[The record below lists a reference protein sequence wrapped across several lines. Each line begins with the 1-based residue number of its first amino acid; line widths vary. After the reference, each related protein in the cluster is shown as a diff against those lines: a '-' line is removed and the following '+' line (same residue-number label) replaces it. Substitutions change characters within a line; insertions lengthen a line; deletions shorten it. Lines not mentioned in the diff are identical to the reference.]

1 MKRNIEI
8 LNLALRVLI
17 LAAIFAMTI
26 GFATPS
32 YAARDILLPAGTG
45 TVWHGVWLP
54 TGRTISASAI
64 TTFESQ
70 AGKKVGVEIYYV
82 GWYVNAWAD
91 VQRQINVWGPM
102 GIKTHVTWEPNLKNG
117 SDPLAAILS
126 GSENA
131 IIDDFATKA
140 KAYGQPFFL
149 RFAHEMNGNWYA
161 WSGANTGSNPQK
173 YIDAWRYVWN
183 RFQAIGATNVVWVW
197 SPNWNSVPT
206 NSWNNLQ
213 NYYPGDAYVD
223 WVGVDF
229 YGLKYDD
236 IPVATN
242 LDSVYIPY
250 SATKPIMIA
259 ETSAADCA
267 NYGVGTTH
275 TKDQWI
281 NDLFTTLAS
290 HPAVR
295 AFIWFNENKTGEANW
310 TLASCPSPAAQN
322 AYRTGVANSRY
333 VTRP

>member
-1 MKRNIEI
+1 MKPSKKFYQ
-8 LNLALRVLI
+8 LVSLLALVVF
-17 LAAIFAMTI
+17 LASTASPA
-26 GFATPS
+26 
-32 YAARDILLPAGTG
+32 YAVRDILLPPGTN
-45 TVWHGVWLP
+45 TVWHGVYLP

-64 TTFESQ
+64 TAFESQ
-70 AGKKVGVEIYYV
+70 ANKKVGVEIYYV
-82 GWYVNAWAD
+82 GWYTNAWAD

-126 GSENA
+126 GSQDA
-131 IIDDFATKA
+131 IINDFATKA
-140 KAYGQPFFL
+140 KAYNQPFFL
-149 RFAHEMNGNWYA
+149 RFAHEMNGNWYS
-161 WSGANTGSNPQK
+161 WSGAMTGNNPQK

-183 RFQAIGATNVVWVW
+183 KFQAIGATNVVWVW
-197 SPNWNSVPT
+197 SPNWNSVPDV
-206 NSWNNLQ
+206 SWNNLQ

-236 IPVATN
+236 ISVATN
-242 LDSVYIPY
+242 LDPVYNLY

-267 NYGVGTTH
+267 NYVAGATH

-281 NDLFTTLAS
+281 NDLFATLAAR
-290 HPAVR
+290 PAVR
-295 AFIWFNENKTGEANW
+295 AFVWFNANKTGEANW

-322 AYRTGVANSRY
+322 AYRAGVGNARY